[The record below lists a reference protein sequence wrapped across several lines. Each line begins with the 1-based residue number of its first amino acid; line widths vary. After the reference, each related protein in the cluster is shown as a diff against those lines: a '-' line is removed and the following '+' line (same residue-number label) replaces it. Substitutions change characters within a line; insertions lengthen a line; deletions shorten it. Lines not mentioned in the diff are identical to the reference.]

1 MKKLFEF
8 TIPEKKTEMEEVV
21 SKGENGEEITTKKE
35 VERVINRT
43 VLIKKPTRRLFDEG
57 DLFFGIKLSEGIKAG
72 LLTRQMLSK
81 RFSNDGGILADTDKE
96 RYADLYLKMFEVQN
110 RIERVSLIPEPD
122 RTEKEKLDFTSAIR
136 EAALVREEIQGF
148 ELDQAALFDNT
159 AENRARNKT
168 ILWWVLHLSHFV
180 EKDGS
185 HTEVYGEGSYDQ
197 RVEKYDELE
206 EEDEDFWL
214 VLSKKLIYY
223 VSFWYVG
230 RATTEED
237 FKRLLVEFERDDKT
251 LDEVA
256 EEFGEKENEPNEPKG
271 PEEPEKVEEPERVEE
286 IAEEPEKAPEEPQ
299 EGPEEAPKEED
310 GEVAETPQK
319 APEEQ
324 QEASEETPEDNLKE
338 GE

>member
-35 VERVINRT
+35 VEKVINRT
-43 VLIKKPTRRLFDEG
+43 VLLRKPTRRLFDEG

-122 RTEKEKLDFTSAIR
+122 RTEEEKLDFTSAIR

-148 ELDQAALFDNT
+148 ELDQASLFDNT

-168 ILWWVLHLSHFV
+168 ILWWVLHLSYFV

-185 HTEVYGEGSYDQ
+185 HTSVYGEGNYDE
-197 RVEKYDELE
+197 RVDKYDELE

-237 FKRLLVEFERDDKT
+237 FKRLLVEFEREDKT

-256 EEFGEKENEPNEPKG
+256 EEFGEKENEP
-271 PEEPEKVEEPERVEE
+271 EEV
-286 IAEEPEKAPEEPQ
+286 AEVPEKAPEEPQ
-299 EGPEEAPKEED
+299 EAPEEAPKEEG
-310 GEVAETPQK
+310 GEAAETPQE